1 MRLPY
6 NGCSAQCGIRCC
18 RASAPLAELELA
30 KLLIAQKK
38 ERNRSD
44 RANRVHDRG
53 IADEVRKDHQRETA
67 EHQLPEIHSFAVNE
81 SDKAN
86 GAEKQ
91 IADEVRRAQAEHVDL
106 NS

>member
-1 MRLPY
+1 MEFNVVGQALRLP
-6 NGCSAQCGIRCC
+6 NENWQ
-18 RASAPLAELELA
+18 

-53 IADEVRKDHQRETA
+53 VGDEVRKDHQRQAA

-81 SDKAN
+81 RDKAD
-86 GAEKQ
+86 GAEEQ
-91 IADEVRRAQAEHVDL
+91 IPDQISSTQTEHVDL
-106 NS
+106 AELEARHL